1 MPPNFPTI
9 TAVANQAT
17 VYKSPQFVLT
27 KDADYIAVYWKG
39 LKADAGSN
47 DLRLDCVRKFNG
59 FPVSSQRDILDLTK
73 PKKLFDPKKTIDVI
87 QEL

>member
-1 MPPNFPTI
+1 MTTTATAGSFTASGI
-9 TAVANQAT
+9 T
-17 VYKSPQFVLT
+17 YT
-27 KDADYIAVYWKG
+27 KDSDYIAIYWKG
-39 LKADAGSN
+39 LQTVQGS

-87 QEL
+87 SELQSAIP